1 MKVSLTKNER
11 LSRKS
16 DLKRVFSESENT
28 ECRGLKL
35 LYVRNGL
42 NWNRVVFCPVRQF
55 NKAVHRN
62 RQKRVFREIYRSSK
76 QRLEGGYDMAFIIY
90 PGTYSF
96 ADRMKQVNTLLE
108 QVDLKK

>member
-1 MKVSLTKNER
+1 MKANLTKKER

-16 DLKRVFSESENT
+16 DLARVFSEAQNA

-35 LYVRNGL
+35 LYLRNGL
-42 NWNRVVFCPVRQF
+42 KWNRVVFCPVRQF

-62 RQKRVFREIYRSSK
+62 REKRIFREVYRSFK
-76 QRLEGGYDMAFIIY
+76 QKLEEGYDFAFIIY
-90 PGTYSF
+90 PGKYSF
-96 ADRMKQVNTLLE
+96 SDRMKQVNALLE